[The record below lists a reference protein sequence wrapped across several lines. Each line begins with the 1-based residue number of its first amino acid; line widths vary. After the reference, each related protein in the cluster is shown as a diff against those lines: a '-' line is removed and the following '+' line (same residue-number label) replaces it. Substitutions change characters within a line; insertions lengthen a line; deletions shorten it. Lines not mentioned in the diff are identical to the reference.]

1 MVLSRLKPQSEKK
14 LTKQICKVV
23 LDHFEKQ
30 YIKELGESWIAVRD
44 ILTSPTCWQYAV
56 LLNRFNYPFQLEKD
70 LQVKRYHTLFQGYFP
85 YYPKSLMCYVSR
97 IPERIPSDKYQI
109 GKIKG
114 YYLLN
119 AASLLPVLALELQNG
134 ERVLDMCAAP
144 GGKSIALLQCAYPGY
159 FHCNEYDNL
168 RSRWLKRTLES
179 FIPQPMTNII
189 KVTELDGRQ
198 IGHIHPEMF
207 DKILVD
213 APCSNDRSW
222 LISSDT
228 QIASYRLNQRK
239 KLPIIQI
246 KLLRLVFQLLQIY
259 ILLECLEEVAG
270 ILRRMQRNTHYTK
283 IVVPEGQDHFHF
295 FLWIF
300 NTLAQFVAHKPSR
313 YSGKTQNRTLKITN
327 YHDYT

>member
-246 KLLRLVFQLLQIY
+246 KLLRSAIKALRPGGSLVYSTCTLSKAENSDISVPTAANLYF
-259 ILLECLEEVAG
+259 AG
-270 ILRRMQRNTHYTK
+270 VFRGGSRYSQENAKEYPL
-283 IVVPEGQDHFHF
+283 
-295 FLWIF
+295 
-300 NTLAQFVAHKPSR
+300 HKEPSR